1 MDGGHH
7 WLLLQSTN
15 WDDDKGLWFSCFLQ
29 HSHKYIWHGMSI
41 FRLALYPPRITQ
53 PRFFWRITPL
63 VLWFCL
69 WPDQTRPHVLRKL
82 NLPNSR
88 SWWSPE
94 QYREY
99 TRQRLKTQALHLA
112 WGCLEVE
119 LSEKMLSSH
128 LGVLSWIFWIRFFQ
142 KQPCFLLFQYSH
154 ICCNAGSILDLNL
167 IWPNSQ
173 LYPFFRLRAPLV
185 FDISFNDV
193 KKARASCET
202 WA

>member
-1 MDGGHH
+1 M
-7 WLLLQSTN
+7 
-15 WDDDKGLWFSCFLQ
+15 FSQIYLAWNVHFPPCIVSPKNYTVKIFWGEN
-29 HSHKYIWHGMSI
+29 SSI
-41 FRLALYPPRITQ
+41 TVILP
-53 PRFFWRITPL
+53 
-63 VLWFCL
+63 V
-69 WPDQTRPHVLRKL
+69 QTMVVPHVLRKL

-99 TRQRLKTQALHLA
+99 TRQRLKTQVLHLA

-167 IWPNSQ
+167 MWPNSQ
-173 LYPFFRLRAPLV
+173 LYPFFVWGLPLSLTLV
-185 FDISFNDV
+185 L
-193 KKARASCET
+193 T
-202 WA
+202 T